1 MEFIFCCDST
11 PVRVAMLLGNGD
23 ELCIIW
29 HVYLDGIFPRRRNLW
44 LIRRKLSQEL
54 IQLFLQAEY
63 MVVKEEENG
72 IKKFFFPLNYQKIN
86 SFFFLYPFQQ

>member
-29 HVYLDGIFPRRRNLW
+29 HVYLDGIFPRQMSLW

-54 IQLFLQAEY
+54 IQRFLQAEY
-63 MVVKEEENG
+63 MVVKEEE
-72 IKKFFFPLNYQKIN
+72 KASRD
-86 SFFFLYPFQQ
+86 SFFR